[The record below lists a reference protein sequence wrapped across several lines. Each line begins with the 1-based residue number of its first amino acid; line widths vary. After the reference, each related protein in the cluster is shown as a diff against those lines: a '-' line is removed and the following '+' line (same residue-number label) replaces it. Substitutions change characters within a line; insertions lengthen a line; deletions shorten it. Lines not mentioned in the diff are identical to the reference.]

1 LISIKTP
8 WFSLILQVGE
18 AKSNLFLYLLNCLNY
33 QNHAEIRRFYRDQ
46 KYTFKVLPFR
56 GKAFSLIGATPF
68 PEKLSE

>member
-1 LISIKTP
+1 M
-8 WFSLILQVGE
+8 
-18 AKSNLFLYLLNCLNY
+18 FLYLLNCLNY